1 MSLKNIYLIVG
12 PSGSG
17 KTSIANEL
25 QTTYGYKAVE
35 SYTTRPPRY
44 DGERGHIFISDE
56 EFDALGP
63 MCAYTEYNGYRYGVT
78 SDIIDAHDIYVID
91 PYGVKH
97 LAEHYEGKKLL
108 IPIRIYAPWKV
119 RLERMRQR
127 GDSEEEIY
135 KRESQD
141 NYSFGE
147 GSDDEDINYGMTV
160 PNNDFTNTVEAIYSF
175 IQCWEG
181 FIQCWEGEDS

>member
-17 KTSIANEL
+17 KTTIASVLEKAFGL
-25 QTTYGYKAVE
+25 KAVE

-44 DGERGHIFISDE
+44 EGERGHIFVSDE

-78 SDIIDAHDIYVID
+78 ADIIDTHDIYVID
-91 PYGVKH
+91 PYGVKY
-97 LAEHYEGKKLL
+97 LVEHYEGNKL
-108 IPIRIYAPWKV
+108 IVPIRIYAPWKV
-119 RLERMRQR
+119 RLERMKQR

-141 NYSFGE
+141 DISFGE
-147 GSDDEDINYGMTV
+147 GSDDENVNYAMTV
-160 PNNDFTNTVEAIYSF
+160 PNNDFTNTVEAIW
-175 IQCWEG
+175 C
-181 FIQCWEGEDS
+181 FIQCWEGE

>member
-1 MSLKNIYLIVG
+1 MSLRNIYLIVG

-44 DGERGHIFISDE
+44 DGERGHIFVSDE

-78 SDIIDAHDIYVID
+78 DDVIDSHDIYVID
-91 PYGVKH
+91 PYGVKY
-97 LAEHYEGKKLL
+97 LKAKYRGNKDIKC
-108 IPIRIYAPWKV
+108 I
-119 RLERMRQR
+119 RLEVNELVRYRRMKDR
-127 GDSEEEIY
+127 GDSKEMIV
-135 KRESQD
+135 KRHAQD
-141 NYSFGE
+141 KISFGKE
-147 GSDDEDINYGMTV
+147 EWFIQYDMVI

-181 FIQCWEGEDS
+181 EG

>member
-44 DGERGHIFISDE
+44 TGERGHIFVSDE

-63 MCAYTEYNGYRYGVT
+63 MCAYTEYDGYRYGVT
-78 SDIIDAHDIYVID
+78 DDIIDSHDIYVID
-91 PYGVKH
+91 PYGVKY
-97 LAEHYEGKKLL
+97 LQEHYQGKKEILV
-108 IPIRIYAPWKV
+108 IRFLVDEKQRIF
-119 RLERMRQR
+119 RMKLR
-127 GDSEEEIY
+127 GDADKTINERILN
-135 KRESQD
+135 D
-141 NYSFGE
+141 NKSFGMSE
-147 GSDDEDINYGMTV
+147 LGIYYDMRI
-160 PNNDFTNTVEAIYSF
+160 PNNDFVNTTEAIYN
-175 IQCWEG
+175 
-181 FIQCWEGEDS
+181 FIQCWEGEE

>member
-17 KTSIANEL
+17 KTTIANEL
-25 QTTYGYKAVE
+25 KATYGYKAVE

-44 DGERGHIFISDE
+44 EDERGHIFVSDE

-78 SDIIDAHDIYVID
+78 ADIIDTHDIYVID
-91 PYGVKH
+91 PYGVTYLEKH
-97 LAEHYEGKKLL
+97 YKGSKQ
-108 IPIRIYAPWKV
+108 IISIRLMVNDGERIK
-119 RLERMRQR
+119 RMRAR
-127 GDSEEEIY
+127 GD
-135 KRESQD
+135 
-141 NYSFGE
+141 NYDAIKTRMKNDEKSFGVKE
-147 GSDDEDINYGMTV
+147 HNISYDMML
-160 PNNDFTNTVEAIYSF
+160 PNNDFTNTTEAIYSF

-181 FIQCWEGEDS
+181 KE

>member
-17 KTSIANEL
+17 KTTIANEL
-25 QTTYGYKAVE
+25 KATYGYKAVE

-44 DGERGHIFISDE
+44 EGERGHIFVSDE

-78 SDIIDAHDIYVID
+78 ADIIDTHDIYVID
-91 PYGVKH
+91 PYGVNY
-97 LAEHYEGKKLL
+97 LAERYEGKKLI

-119 RLERMRQR
+119 RLERMKQR
-127 GDSEEEIY
+127 GDSEEDISA
-135 KRESQD
+135 RELQD
-141 NYSFGE
+141 DLSFGPD
-147 GSDDEDINYGMTV
+147 SLDEDIVYRMTI
-160 PNNDFTNTVEAIYSF
+160 PNNDFTNTVEAIYHF

-181 FIQCWEGEDS
+181 K

>member
-44 DGERGHIFISDE
+44 DGERGHIFVSDE

-78 SDIIDAHDIYVID
+78 DDVIDSHDIYVID
-91 PYGVKH
+91 PYGVHYLQKH
-97 LAEHYEGKKLL
+97 YRGEKEILA
-108 IPIRIYAPWKV
+108 IRLMVDEK
-119 RLERMRQR
+119 ERFLRMMAR
-127 GDSEEEIY
+127 GDDDKSIGDRMLNDA
-135 KRESQD
+135 REFTGD
-141 NYSFGE
+141 RLHICY
-147 GSDDEDINYGMTV
+147 DLVI
-160 PNNDFTNTVEAIYSF
+160 PNNDFTNTVEAIYN
-175 IQCWEG
+175 
-181 FIQCWEGEDS
+181 FIQCWEGEK

>member
-44 DGERGHIFISDE
+44 TGERGHIFVTDK

-78 SDIIDAHDIYVID
+78 EDIIDSHDIYVID
-91 PYGVKH
+91 PYGVKY
-97 LAEHYEGKKLL
+97 LVEHYQGEKEILA
-108 IPIRIYAPWKV
+108 IRLMVNGGECIK
-119 RLERMRQR
+119 RMRNR
-127 GDSEEEIY
+127 GDNYTAIEERI
-135 KRESQD
+135 KND
-141 NYSFGE
+141 TKSFGDKE
-147 GSDDEDINYGMTV
+147 RDISYDMV
-160 PNNDFTNTVEAIYSF
+160 IPNNDFTNTVEAIYN
-175 IQCWEG
+175 
-181 FIQCWEGEDS
+181 FIQCWEGEE

>member
-44 DGERGHIFISDE
+44 DGERGHIFVSDK

-78 SDIIDAHDIYVID
+78 SDIIDSHDIYVID
-91 PYGVKH
+91 PYGVKY
-97 LAEHYEGKKLL
+97 LKQRYRGKKK
-108 IPIRIYAPWKV
+108 IITIRLKCSHRTLV
-119 RLERMRQR
+119 TRMLER
-127 GDSEEEIY
+127 GDSIEKIEERLATDVVSFAHDETEIGY
-135 KRESQD
+135 DLIIQ
-141 NYSFGE
+141 
-147 GSDDEDINYGMTV
+147 
-160 PNNDFTNTVEAIYSF
+160 NNDFTNTVETIW
-175 IQCWEG
+175 C
-181 FIQCWEGEDS
+181 FIQCWEGE

>member
-17 KTSIANEL
+17 KTSITNEL

-44 DGERGHIFISDE
+44 EGERGHIFVTDE

-78 SDIIDAHDIYVID
+78 EDVIDSHDIYVID
-91 PYGVKH
+91 PYGVKY
-97 LAEHYEGKKLL
+97 LSEHYQGEKEILT
-108 IPIRIYAPWKV
+108 IRLMVDEKQ
-119 RLERMRQR
+119 RFLRMMAR
-127 GDSEEEIY
+127 GDDDKSIIDRMLNDI
-135 KRESQD
+135 K
-141 NYSFGE
+141 SFG
-147 GSDDEDINYGMTV
+147 SDLSDIYYDMV
-160 PNNDFTNTVEAIYSF
+160 IPNNDFTNTVEAIYN
-175 IQCWEG
+175 
-181 FIQCWEGEDS
+181 FIQCWEGETE